1 MFFNFNKGQSKGS
14 LMDKS
19 LNQNGLSAAFTKQMG
34 AISKTRFAFKEG
46 GSVDNIDQEIIEL
59 EMFVGLRP
67 TNSYEAF
74 LIEQM
79 KDRLSYLYSVKK
91 GKE

>member
-1 MFFNFNKGQSKGS
+1 MLSLNKGLSVGS
-14 LMDKS
+14 LMDK
-19 LNQNGLSAAFTKQMG
+19 GLSQSGLSGAFTKQMS
-34 AISKTRFAFKEG
+34 AISKARFAFKDG
-46 GSVDNIDQEIIEL
+46 GSANNIDQEILEL

-79 KDRLSYLYSVKK
+79 KDRLFQLYEIKK
-91 GKE
+91 GNK

>member
-14 LMDKS
+14 LIDKS
-19 LNQNGLSAAFTKQMG
+19 LNQNGLSAAFTKQMD

-79 KDRLSYLYSVKK
+79 KDRLFQLYEIKK
-91 GKE
+91 GNK

>member
-1 MFFNFNKGQSKGS
+1 MFSLNKGSSVGS
-14 LMDKS
+14 LMD
-19 LNQNGLSAAFTKQMG
+19 QGLSQSGLSGAFTKQMG

>member
-1 MFFNFNKGQSKGS
+1 
-14 LMDKS
+14 MDK
-19 LNQNGLSAAFTKQMG
+19 GLSQSGLSGAFTKQMG

>member
-1 MFFNFNKGQSKGS
+1 MFSLNKGSSVGS
-14 LMDKS
+14 LMDK
-19 LNQNGLSAAFTKQMG
+19 GLSQSGLSGAFTKQMG

-59 EMFVGLRP
+59 EIFVGLRP

-79 KDRLSYLYSVKK
+79 KDRLFQLYEIKK
-91 GKE
+91 GNK